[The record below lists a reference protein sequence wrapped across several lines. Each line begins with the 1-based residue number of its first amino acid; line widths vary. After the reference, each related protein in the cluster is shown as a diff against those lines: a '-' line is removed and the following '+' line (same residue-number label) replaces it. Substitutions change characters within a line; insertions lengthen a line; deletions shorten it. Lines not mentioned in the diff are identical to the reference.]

1 MTRRVLITGASS
13 GIGAEVAWLLQADG
27 ARVALNGRD
36 EAALVAVAGES
47 AISVPGPLDEPSE
60 RDRVVDQ
67 ALAALGG
74 LDALVLSAG
83 YAAHAPFEVMSE
95 AALRAQLEVNL
106 VAPLLMVQRALP
118 ALREARGCVVFLGST
133 LVERPAPG
141 TLGYT
146 VAKAGLHAA
155 TRALAGELAPV
166 RVNAIAPGVV
176 DTPMIRAPRHGED
189 TDDVATRVEALR
201 ELHPLGL
208 GEPADVAGAVRYLL
222 DTRWLTG
229 TVLTLDGGLTA

>member
-95 AALRAQLEVNL
+95 AALRAQLEVL
-106 VAPLLMVQRALP
+106 V
-118 ALREARGCVVFLGST
+118 
-133 LVERPAPG
+133 
-141 TLGYT
+141 
-146 VAKAGLHAA
+146 
-155 TRALAGELAPV
+155 PV
-166 RVNAIAPGVV
+166 RGRER
-176 DTPMIRAPRHGED
+176 TPINR
-189 TDDVATRVEALR
+189 
-201 ELHPLGL
+201 
-208 GEPADVAGAVRYLL
+208 
-222 DTRWLTG
+222 
-229 TVLTLDGGLTA
+229 